1 MVKEK
6 YLLNLD
12 RINFLIN
19 FYKIT
24 REKFLEI
31 LNKGIT
37 VEKNRLNFEDLR
49 KKIEISKLKKLDEV
63 FNKGLTWYISN
74 KPVKE
79 IKNSSIFF
87 RKKNFNNKDL
97 NLEDIKIITK
107 LENKKINSNI
117 LSKNINFNLDRKLKI
132 YKLEDNEREVA
143 EEVREKFVKIGNQ
156 MNFKKIESDLQYLK
170 KLFKIIE
177 SFNVFVFEKYDT
189 WNKIERTTFEGL
201 YLKNMII
208 LDKQDNI
215 RREIFTLLH
224 ELGHHLL
231 EEEEID
237 KDIENSIKDQKIEK
251 IEKWCNNFA
260 FYFLLNNEI
269 GNYKNISFCNN
280 KNNYNKNIVFD
291 IVNKTYLN
299 SMSIYTHLLV
309 NKKIDR
315 EDYIF
320 LKEESDKKF
329 FENERIKKEK
339 LNKISIENAKKEILK
354 KGLEINEENLKK
366 FKKGGMKLPIK
377 SELYENI
384 VNLNFSYGKINEID
398 LCNYLDFSKDKR
410 KKFLE
415 ELYI

>member
-6 YLLNLD
+6 YLLNIK
-12 RINFLIN
+12 RINFLIE

-24 REKFLEI
+24 EERFLEI
-31 LNKGIT
+31 LNKGT
-37 VEKNRLNFEDLR
+37 VKEKNKLSFDDLTN
-49 KKIEISKLKKLDEV
+49 KIEISRIKKVDEV

-87 RKKNFNNKDL
+87 RKKDFNNKNL
-97 NLEDIKIITK
+97 NLEDVKTITK
-107 LENKKINSNI
+107 FENKKINSSI

-132 YKLEDNEREVA
+132 YTLKDNELDVA
-143 EEVREKFVKIGNQ
+143 NEIREKFNIAENKI
-156 MNFKKIESDLQYLK
+156 NFKRVENDLQYLK

-177 SFNVFVFEKYDT
+177 SFNVFVFEKYNT
-189 WNKIERTTFEGL
+189 WNKKEKTTFEGL
-201 YLKNMII
+201 YLKNMIV

-237 KDIENSIKDQKIEK
+237 RDVENSINDEKIRKIEN
-251 IEKWCNNFA
+251 WCNNFA
-260 FYFLLNNEI
+260 FYFLLDEEI
-269 GNYKNISFCNN
+269 NNYKNISFCDK
-280 KNNYNKNIVFD
+280 KNNFNKKLIFNIVE
-291 IVNKTYLN
+291 KTYLN
-299 SMSIYTHLLV
+299 SMSIYTNLLI
-309 NKKIDR
+309 NERIDKN
-315 EDYIF
+315 DYVF

-329 FENERIKKEK
+329 FENEKMRKKE
-339 LNKISIENAKKEILK
+339 LNRISIQNAKRKIIE
-354 KGLEINEENLKK
+354 KGLELSEENLKR
-366 FKKGGMKLPIK
+366 FKKGGIKQPIK

-384 VNLNFSYGKINEID
+384 VNLNFSYGKIDEID
-398 LCNYLDFSKDKR
+398 LCNHLEFSKDKR